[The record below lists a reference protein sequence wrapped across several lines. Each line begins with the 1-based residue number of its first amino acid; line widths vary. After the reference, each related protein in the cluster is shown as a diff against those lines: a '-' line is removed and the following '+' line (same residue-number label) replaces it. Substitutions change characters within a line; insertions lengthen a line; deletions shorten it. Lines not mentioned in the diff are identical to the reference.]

1 MSRFYIFNHR
11 MIYQICE
18 YMKQGVFLNISFEP
32 QLITKLGRL
41 IDIDKGNNFQEGF
54 DKILIF

>member
-1 MSRFYIFNHR
+1 

-41 IDIDKGNNFQEGF
+41 IDINKGNNFQEGF
-54 DKILIF
+54 DKILMF